1 LAGEAAKIRVGKQ
14 GTQHGTFIAGIYG
27 IAVTGSPV
35 VVNSNGKLGVTSSSA
50 RFKQAIR
57 PMEKTSEAILS
68 LKPVTFRYKEDI
80 DPEGIPQFGLV
91 AEEVGKVNP
100 DLVTRDEE
108 GKAYTVRYDPVNAMS
123 RLLTLREADG
133 SQKLQPRMRSAKSS
147 RSLCEGPETA
157 RARQLLQ

>member
-1 LAGEAAKIRVGKQ
+1 MAGEAAKIRIGKQ
-14 GTQHGTFIAGIYG
+14 GTQNGTFIAGIYG
-27 IAVTGSPV
+27 IAVPGSPV

-91 AEEVGKVNP
+91 AEVGKVNP

-108 GKAYTVRYDPVNAMS
+108 GKAYTVRYDAVNAMS
-123 RLLTLREADG
+123 RLLTLREANG